1 MATTPQVDTWVP
13 SCYCQTGKGYQVKRK
28 ENMGARI
35 LTVLIIA
42 AFLLS
47 VLAVA
52 LPLASPAKA

>member
-1 MATTPQVDTWVP
+1 
-13 SCYCQTGKGYQVKRK
+13 
-28 ENMGARI
+28 MGARI

-47 VLAVA
+47 ALAVA